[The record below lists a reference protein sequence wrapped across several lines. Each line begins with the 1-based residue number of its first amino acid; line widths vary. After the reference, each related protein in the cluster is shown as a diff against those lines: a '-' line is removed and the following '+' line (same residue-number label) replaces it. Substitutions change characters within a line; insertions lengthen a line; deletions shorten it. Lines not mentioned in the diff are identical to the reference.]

1 MSNGQGDVDLAI
13 RFAEAAD
20 AEALAGLMTELGY
33 STRTSEMA
41 MRLETIAA
49 DARYRTFVAVSDGKV
64 CGMIGTFCF
73 SSYEHNN
80 PGGRILALVVSKDA
94 RRVGVGQRLIAAAES
109 DFAQRNIQRVAVNTH
124 LTRKEAHKFYE
135 RVGYTSNGFRFV
147 KTLAPLA
154 D

>member
-1 MSNGQGDVDLAI
+1 MSDVQGDVDLAI

-33 STRTSEMA
+33 ETRTSEMT

-94 RRVGVGQRLIAAAES
+94 RRAGVGRRLIAAAES
-109 DFAQRNIQRVAVNTH
+109 DFEQRNIQRVAVNTH
-124 LTRKEAHKFYE
+124 LTRKDAHKFYE
-135 RVGYTSNGFRFV
+135 RVGYTNNGFRFV

>member
-1 MSNGQGDVDLAI
+1 MSNGQDVDLAI
-13 RFAEAAD
+13 RFAETSD

-33 STRTSEMA
+33 STRTSEMT

-49 DARYRTFVAVSDGKV
+49 DVRYRTFVAVRNGKI
-64 CGMIGTFCF
+64 CGMIGTFCYF
-73 SSYEHNN
+73 SYEHNN

-94 RRVGVGQRLIAAAES
+94 RRAGIGRRLIAAAES
-109 DFAQRNIQRVAVNTH
+109 DFSQRNIQRVAVNTQ
-124 LTRKEAHKFYE
+124 LAREEAHKFYE
-135 RVGYTSNGFRFV
+135 RAGYTSNGFRFV

>member
-1 MSNGQGDVDLAI
+1 MTNGHDADLAI

-33 STRTSEMA
+33 ETRTSEMT
-41 MRLETIAA
+41 MRLETIGA
-49 DARYRTFVAVSDGKV
+49 DVRYRTFVAVRDGKI

-73 SSYEHNN
+73 FSYEHNN
-80 PGGRILALVVSKDA
+80 PGGRILVLVVSKDA
-94 RRVGVGQRLIAAAES
+94 RRAGVGGRLIAAAES

-124 LTRKEAHKFYE
+124 LMRTDAHKFYE
-135 RVGYTSNGFRFV
+135 RAGYTSNGYRFV

>member
-1 MSNGQGDVDLAI
+1 MSDGQGVDLTI

-33 STRTSEMA
+33 ETRTSEMT
-41 MRLETIAA
+41 MRLQTIAA
-49 DARYRTFVAVSDGKV
+49 DSRYRTFVAVRNGKL

-73 SSYEHNN
+73 LSYEHNN
-80 PGGRILALVVSKDA
+80 PGGRILALVVSKEA
-94 RRVGVGQRLIAAAES
+94 RRTGVGRRLIAAAES

-124 LTRKEAHKFYE
+124 LTRKDAHKFYAGL
-135 RVGYTSNGFRFV
+135 GYTSNGYRFV

>member
-1 MSNGQGDVDLAI
+1 MSNGQDVDLAV
-13 RFAEAAD
+13 RLVEAAD

-33 STRTSEMA
+33 ETRTSEMT

-49 DARYRTFVAVSDGKV
+49 DARYRTCVAVSNGKI
-64 CGMIGTFCF
+64 CGMIGTICYCSF
-73 SSYEHNN
+73 EHNN

-94 RRVGVGQRLIAAAES
+94 RRTGVGRRLIAAAES

-124 LTRKEAHKFYE
+124 LTREDAHKFYQ
-135 RVGYTSNGFRFV
+135 RVGYTSNGYRFV

>member
-1 MSNGQGDVDLAI
+1 MQDVDLAI
-13 RFAEAAD
+13 RFAETSD

-33 STRTSEMA
+33 ATRTSEMT

-49 DARYRTFVAVSDGKV
+49 DGRYRTFVAVSNGKI
-64 CGMIGTFCF
+64 CGMIGTFCYF
-73 SSYEHNN
+73 TYEDNN
-80 PGGRILALVVSKDA
+80 PGGKILALVVSKDA
-94 RRVGVGQRLIAAAES
+94 RRAGVGRKLIAAAES

-124 LTRKEAHKFYE
+124 LTREDAHKFYE
-135 RVGYTSNGFRFV
+135 RVGYTSNGYRFV